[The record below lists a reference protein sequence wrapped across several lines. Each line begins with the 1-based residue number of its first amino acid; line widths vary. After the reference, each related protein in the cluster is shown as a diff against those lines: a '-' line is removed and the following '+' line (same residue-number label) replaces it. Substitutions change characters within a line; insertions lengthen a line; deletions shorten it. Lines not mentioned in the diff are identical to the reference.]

1 MNPRQLSRPE
11 VVDFA
16 RNAIKALED
25 GKITG
30 LSPAEAAEL
39 AATLSA
45 ATDKLATSD
54 QKVVATRS
62 AYREATEDASVDKAD
77 VIGILT
83 GLKFR
88 MRGTGAGPDEYKAA
102 GFDPPA
108 GTKRVDPETP
118 GNLSATGYANG
129 VNRLKYRGNN
139 PAGAMIYTVQA
150 RTSLTTEWAI
160 IGSTHKQSF
169 KHEPVSPG
177 QFYQYRVRA
186 DATNGRTS
194 DWSNETVVY
203 PPE

>member
-62 AYREATEDASVDKAD
+62 AYREATEDASVDEAD

-108 GTKRVDPETP
+108 GTISGGGRGDGGWRALGIPMRKSRPLDRQTLHRP
-118 GNLSATGYANG
+118 LSRPAS
-129 VNRLKYRGNN
+129 
-139 PAGAMIYTVQA
+139 AGAA
-150 RTSLTTEWAI
+150 SRW
-160 IGSTHKQSF
+160 
-169 KHEPVSPG
+169 P
-177 QFYQYRVRA
+177 
-186 DATNGRTS
+186 
-194 DWSNETVVY
+194 
-203 PPE
+203 